1 METFI
6 FISII
11 FLIVASFLFDLWLS
25 VLNYKHRTEPIPKV
39 VSDIYNKEDYSKW
52 LNYTMENYRFGLI
65 TSFVSLIIMLVFLFV
80 GAFPYFDEVA
90 VSMSSNIH
98 IQILIFMGIYFL
110 IKYVFGIF
118 FSYYNHFSI
127 EERYGFNKSTKKTFV
142 LDKIKGL
149 ILTIIFG
156 GGLVYLLSTL
166 YYEVGSMF
174 YLYAW
179 LSIISIMLFVNLFYV
194 KLIVPIFNKLRPLED
209 GELKEAIEIFAK
221 KVGYQVNKISI
232 IDASKRSTKLNAYFT
247 GFGKLKQVV
256 LYDTL
261 IEKMSTEEVVA
272 VLAHEIG
279 HSKHKHIITGMIQS
293 IFVISIYLGV
303 LLFTLNSPEISQA
316 FGFADTHFGFGMIIF
331 TVLLAPISVLIGAV
345 TSGISRKHEYQA
357 DEFARAN
364 GFGIHIENALR
375 VLTKENFSNLTPH
388 PLYVKLT
395 YSHPPTSDRINA
407 IRKNEEEK

>member
-11 FLIVASFLFDLWLS
+11 TLIIVSFLFDLWLS
-25 VLNYKHRTEPIPKV
+25 VLNYKHRKEPIPEV
-39 VSDIYNKEDYSKW
+39 VSDIYNKEDYNKW
-52 LNYTMENYRFGLI
+52 LDYTMENYRFGLI
-65 TSFVSLIIMLVFLFV
+65 SSSISLIILLVFLFV
-80 GAFPYFDEVA
+80 GAFPYFDQIA
-90 VSMSSNIH
+90 VNMSSNIH
-98 IQILIFMGIYFL
+98 IQILLFMGIYFF
-110 IKYVFGIF
+110 IKFVIGIF

-127 EERYGFNKSTKKTFV
+127 EERYGFNKTTKKTFV
-142 LDKIKGL
+142 IDKIKAI

-156 GGLVYLLSTL
+156 GGLVFLLSTL
-166 YYEVGSMF
+166 YYEVGAMF

-179 LSIISIMLFVNLFYV
+179 LSIVSILIFVNLFYV
-194 KLIVPIFNKLRPLED
+194 KLIVPIFNKLRPLEE
-209 GELKEAIEIFAK
+209 GELKEGIENFAK
-221 KVGYQVNKISI
+221 QVGYQVNKISI

-247 GFGKLKQVV
+247 GFGKFKQVV

-261 IEKMSTEEVVA
+261 IEKMSTEEIVA

-279 HSKHKHIITGMIQS
+279 HSKHKHIITGLFQS
-293 IFVISIYLGV
+293 IIIISIYLGV

-316 FGFADTHFGFGMIIF
+316 FGFTDTHFGFGIIVF
-331 TVLLAPISVLIGAV
+331 SVLLAPISVLLGAV
-345 TSGISRKHEYQA
+345 TSWISRKHEYQA

-395 YSHPPTSDRINA
+395 YSNPKKSDRINA
-407 IRKNEEEK
+407 IRKNEEAK

>member
-6 FISII
+6 FILII
-11 FLIVASFLFDLWLS
+11 TLIIMSFSFDLWLS
-25 VLNYKHRTEPIPKV
+25 ILNYKHRKEPIPEV
-39 VSDIYNKEDYSKW
+39 VSNIYDEAEYSKW
-52 LNYTMENYRFGLI
+52 LGYTMENYRFGLI
-65 TSFVSLIIMLVFLFV
+65 SSFVSLIILLVFLFV
-80 GAFPYFDEVA
+80 GAFPYFESIAIDI
-90 VSMSSNIH
+90 SSNIH
-98 IQILIFMGIYFL
+98 IQILIFLGIYYF
-110 IKYVFGIF
+110 IGFFINIF
-118 FSYYNHFSI
+118 FSYYGNFSI
-127 EERYGFNKSTKKTFV
+127 EERYGFNKTTKKTFV
-142 LDKIKGL
+142 IDKIKGIL
-149 ILTIIFG
+149 LTIIFG

-209 GELKEAIEIFAK
+209 IELKESIEKFAK
-221 KVGYQVNKISI
+221 AVGYEVNKISV

-247 GFGKLKQVV
+247 GFGKFKQVV

-261 IEKMSTEEVVA
+261 IEKMSNDEIVA

-293 IFVISIYLGV
+293 IVVISIYLGV
-303 LLFTLNSPEISQA
+303 LLFTLKSPEISMA
-316 FGFADTHFGFGMIIF
+316 FGFTDTHFGFGLIIF
-331 TVLLAPISVLIGAV
+331 SVLLSPISILIGAI

-357 DEFARAN
+357 DEFARKN
-364 GFGIHIENALR
+364 GYGIHLENSLR
-375 VLTKENFSNLTPH
+375 VLTKENFANLTPH

-395 YSHPPTSDRINA
+395 YSHPPIANRIAA
-407 IRKNEEEK
+407 IRKNGE